1 MVALCLF
8 KELAFQPLTHSS
20 VNKGR
25 NPSKIKKEEMR
36 FANNYNENQ
45 KTNQTAKY
53 WERVT
58 AFGPRM
64 HWVARTQPARGTLE
78 EFGEGESASHLRF
91 MFLTERTLA
100 CHTNYH
106 CLCFLLVWFTSYVTG
121 DELFVVGRE

>member
-1 MVALCLF
+1 MFLLDMVALCLF

-58 AFGPRM
+58 AFGRACIGWPGHSQHVEPWRNS
-64 HWVARTQPARGTLE
+64 E
-78 EFGEGESASHLRF
+78 KESLQAIY
-91 MFLTERTLA
+91 A
-100 CHTNYH
+100 
-106 CLCFLLVWFTSYVTG
+106 LCF
-121 DELFVVGRE
+121 